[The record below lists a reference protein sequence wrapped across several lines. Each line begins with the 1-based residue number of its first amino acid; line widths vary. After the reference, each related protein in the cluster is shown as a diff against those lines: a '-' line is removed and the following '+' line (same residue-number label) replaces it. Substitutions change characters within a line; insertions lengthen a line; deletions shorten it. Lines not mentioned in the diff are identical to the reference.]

1 MALKQTL
8 KGNIFVSTPLVGVIN
23 FSSLITLFRNH
34 TRKRKI
40 FGALDI
46 SRLSI
51 LFMASFYF

>member
-34 TRKRKI
+34 TRNTKI

-46 SRLSI
+46 SILSI
-51 LFMASFYF
+51 LFMASF

>member
-1 MALKQTL
+1 MALKRTL

-40 FGALDI
+40 FGALDTSI
-46 SRLSI
+46 LSI
-51 LFMASFYF
+51 LFMASF